1 MPVID
6 FYFFNSKTL
15 TVHATFFF
23 NVKCHFTKMSYI
35 RIEMI
40 SGFKS
45 GDADR
50 RCFTL
55 AMPL

>member
-15 TVHATFFF
+15 SVHATFFLMSSD
-23 NVKCHFTKMSYI
+23 FTKMSYI

-40 SGFKS
+40 NGFKS
-45 GDADR
+45 GDDDR
-50 RCFTL
+50 KCFIL
-55 AMPL
+55 VRPL